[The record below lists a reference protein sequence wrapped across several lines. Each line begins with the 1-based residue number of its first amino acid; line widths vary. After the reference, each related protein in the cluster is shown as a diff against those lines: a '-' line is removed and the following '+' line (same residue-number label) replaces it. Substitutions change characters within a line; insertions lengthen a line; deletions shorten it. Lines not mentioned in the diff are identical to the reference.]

1 MPRKAE
7 SFSRRE
13 REIMNIIFAS
23 GEATA
28 NEVLERM
35 TEPPSYSA
43 VRAMLRILEQKGH
56 LRHEQEGTRYVYRP
70 TANREKA
77 SRSALDQLLATFF
90 DGSAAKV
97 VSTLLDQHAKS
108 ITPEE
113 LESLSALIA
122 RARKEGR

>member
-1 MPRKAE
+1 MPRKTE

-28 NEVLERM
+28 NEVLDRM
-35 TEPPSYSA
+35 SEPPSYSA

-77 SRSALDQLLATFF
+77 SRSALDTLLATFF

-108 ITPEE
+108 ISAEE

>member
-35 TEPPSYSA
+35 SEPPSYSA

>member
-1 MPRKAE
+1 MPRKTE

-28 NEVLERM
+28 NEVLDRM
-35 TEPPSYSA
+35 SEPPSYSA

-56 LRHEQEGTRYVYRP
+56 LRHEQEGTRYVYKP

-77 SRSALDQLLATFF
+77 SRSALDTLLATFF

-108 ITPEE
+108 ISAEE